1 MQILYIPIEPMCPEH
16 LGCTGLHR
24 NSSLSIDCLKAS
36 RPDFGNAF
44 GNAFG
49 NVHFS
54 DSAGLPIHKAS

>member
-24 NSSLSIDCLKAS
+24 NSSLNIECLKAS
-36 RPDFGNAF
+36 RPDFE
-44 GNAFG
+44 NAFG

-54 DSAGLPIHKAS
+54 GSAGLPIHKAS